1 MYVAFAFLLLITPL
15 VATPQ
20 LELRPGDHIALVG
33 AGAVERLHIGGDL
46 ESLLHAAYP
55 QHQLVIRNLG
65 FAGDEVDVRPRSDGT
80 PPLEFFLNMKPG
92 VRRARWGSGEG
103 EYHVGA
109 TFHATVILAQWGF
122 NESFAGPAGREAFRR
137 KLDAWVGVQLSTD
150 YGRGRPRLAL
160 MSPQAMENLSVFPP
174 AHVASRNADLAAYAK
189 VVREVA
195 ASRQLPFVDLFAFTE
210 SAYRKAK
217 RPLTTQGIHLGAE
230 GHALLAP
237 KIFEALLGRPV
248 PNRAPDRLREL
259 VCEKSAEW
267 RARYRVP
274 DQFNTYGQRSRIAYT
289 DHRNPSS
296 SVTNARI
303 LNQEMARRDVR
314 TARLDAAIW
323 TVAAGG
329 SPTLDL
335 NSGLPPIDQVPA
347 NLPSRLPLSGE
358 ATLSHL
364 SVAKGCKVE
373 LVADEVAFPDLAN
386 PVQMAFDTRGRL
398 WVATWP
404 AYPSRRPGDLRSD
417 KLLVL
422 DLNPATGKV
431 VRSTVF
437 LDGLNAPTGFQ
448 FHRDGVLVVQAPD
461 LLLARDTDGDGR
473 ADSVTPVLHGIDSAD
488 THHTANSLTREPGG
502 AITLSDGVFHRAA
515 FETPWGPVRNIDGAV
530 YRHEPLTGRVTRH
543 AAYGFANPH
552 GRIFNRWGDDLII
565 DATGNHTFFGPAISG
580 HLDKGK
586 HPAFPEVWSRPSRPS
601 PGGAMLSSRHFP
613 DDWQGLFLNLNVIGF
628 RGIHRVQLSEDG
640 AGLTGKGL
648 PEGLLWASDA
658 APNFRPVA
666 AAVAPDGSVYVLD
679 WCQQLI
685 GHLQHHLRDPN
696 RDDRHGRIYRVTY
709 PTRPLL
715 KPKPIAGRPIPEL
728 LALLG
733 EHEDSFRERVR
744 IELEARDPA
753 AVLAAAKTFL
763 SAADRKSQ
771 GFEHHRLE
779 ILWLHEALL
788 TPNEALLREVLA
800 SPEPRARAAAVR
812 VLLHWRDRLSN
823 PMALL
828 TPLAVDSHPRVRLE
842 VARAASFFR
851 DAEAT
856 LAAQLLVPMLGETER
871 HLAFVVRQTSRQLR
885 QFPAAAAL
893 LPAPSGAEN
902 LPAAEDAPTDL
913 NDEDRELFVL
923 GREVYLRDGHCAT
936 CHQKDGQGMAGI
948 YPPLNARRW
957 LEDDTR
963 LTKIVLHGLHG
974 SLHVRGESYGA
985 SPGSPPMPGFGAL
998 LNDREVAAVLTYVR
1012 RSFGNQL
1019 SPVLPATVARV
1030 RAEHKGRTAF
1040 WTGAELA
1047 PKGSTDR

>member
-1 MYVAFAFLLLITPL
+1 MYVAFAFLFLITPL
-15 VATPQ
+15 VAAPK
-20 LELRPGDHIALVG
+20 LELRPGDHVAFVG
-33 AGAVERLHIGGDL
+33 AGAVDRLHIGGDF
-46 ESLLHAAYP
+46 ESLLHVAYP
-55 QHQLVIRNLG
+55 NHQLVIRNLG
-65 FAGDEVDVRPRSDGT
+65 FAGDEVGLRPRSDGT

-92 VRRARWGSGEG
+92 VHRARWGSGEG

-109 TFHATVILAQWGF
+109 AFHATVILAQWGF
-122 NESFAGPAGREAFRR
+122 NESFAGPAGLEAFRQ
-137 KLDAWVGVQLSTD
+137 KLDVWVSTQLSAD

-160 MSPQAMENLSVFPP
+160 MSPNALENLSVFPP
-174 AHVASRNADLAAYAK
+174 AHIASRNADLAAYAK

-195 ASRQLPFVDLFAFTE
+195 ASRELPFVDLFALTE
-210 SAYRKAK
+210 SAYRNAK

-230 GHALLAP
+230 AHALLAP
-237 KIFEALLGRPV
+237 KIFEALLARPV
-248 PNRAPDRLREL
+248 PTQVSKRLHEL
-259 VCEKSAEW
+259 VREKGTEW

-274 DQFNTYGQRSRIAYT
+274 DQFNTYGQRSRIAYAN
-289 DHRNPSS
+289 HRNPSS

-323 TVAAGG
+323 TAVAGG
-329 SPTLDL
+329 LSVLDL
-335 NSGLPPIDQVPA
+335 DSGLPAIDQVPA
-347 NLPSRLPLSGE
+347 NLPSRSPLSGV

-364 SVAKGCKVE
+364 NVAKGCKVE
-373 LVADEVAFPDLAN
+373 LAADEVAFPDLIN

-404 AYPSRRPGDLRSD
+404 TYPSRRPGDPRSD

-422 DLNPATGKV
+422 DLDPATGKV
-431 VRSTVF
+431 IRSTVF

-473 ADSVTPVLHGIDSAD
+473 ADSVAPVLHGIDSAD

-580 HLDKGK
+580 HLDTGK
-586 HPAFPEVWSRPSRPS
+586 HPAFTEVWSRPSRPS

-648 PEGLLWASDA
+648 PEGLLWAEDS

-715 KPKPIAGRPIPEL
+715 KPKAIAGRPIPEL

-744 IELEARDPA
+744 IELEARNPA
-753 AVLAAAKTFL
+753 AVLAAAKIFL
-763 SAADRKSQ
+763 SAANRTSL

-788 TPNEALLREVLA
+788 APNESLLREVLA

-812 VLLHWRDRLSN
+812 VLLHWRDRLSD
-823 PMALL
+823 PIALL
-828 TPLAVDSHPRVRLE
+828 TPLAADSHPRVRLE

-851 DAEAT
+851 DTEAT
-856 LAAQLLVPMLGETER
+856 QAAQLLVPMLGETER
-871 HLAFVVRQTSRQLR
+871 HLAFVVRQSLLQLR
-885 QFPAAAAL
+885 RFPEAAAFLAL
-893 LPAPSGAEN
+893 SPAVKSSSVV
-902 LPAAEDAPTDL
+902 EDAPANL
-913 NDEDRELFVL
+913 KGEARELFVL
-923 GREVYLRDGHCAT
+923 GREVYLREGHCAT
-936 CHQKDGQGMAGI
+936 CHQKDGRGMVGI

-957 LEDDTR
+957 LEDDSR

-974 SLHVRGESYGA
+974 SLRVRGESYGA
-985 SPGSPPMPGFGAL
+985 SPSSPPMPGFGAL
-998 LNDREVAAVLTYVR
+998 LDDREIAAVLTYVR
-1012 RSFGNQL
+1012 HSFGNQL
-1019 SPVLPATVARV
+1019 SPVLPATVTRV

-1040 WTGAELA
+1040 WTGTELE
-1047 PKGSTDR
+1047 PKGPADR